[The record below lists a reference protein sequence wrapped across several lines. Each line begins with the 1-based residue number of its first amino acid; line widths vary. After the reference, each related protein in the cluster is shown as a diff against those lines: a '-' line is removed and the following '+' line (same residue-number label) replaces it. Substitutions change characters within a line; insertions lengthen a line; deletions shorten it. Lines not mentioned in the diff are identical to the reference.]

1 MGPIYPL
8 QVEAPYPQAESMGST
23 DMFMDYENC
32 HHKSC
37 HCANKYWLFGVYMQ
51 HDLHLTDL
59 EIKFGEEYRNLYA
72 EFIER
77 GRIGIK
83 DVKDL
88 SPGEFNTIGL
98 GGISSKSIFREQCDI
113 FDKIDYWMK
122 V

>member
-83 DVKDL
+83 DVKNL